1 VIPALF
7 TIVFVALLS
16 HSRSELLVN
25 ACQTFAISRQCKP
38 HWHAVQGCI
47 PLEQIGQERQCA
59 QQTVFMPATVLPAGN
74 GSVGPTGDGA
84 IEIEFT
90 AGARMRITDAIGK
103 ILDSRSFG
111 PTKSGRARRLARTPS
126 PARSQAEKCV
136 RIVGSWDQHHLT
148 TLASS
153 RTAC

>member
-1 VIPALF
+1 MIPALF

-47 PLEQIGQERQCA
+47 PLEQIGQEHQSA
-59 QQTVFMPATVLPAGN
+59 QQTVFMPAMVIPAGN

-103 ILDSRSFG
+103 ILDSRSSDRQRAG
-111 PTKSGRARRLARTPS
+111 EHEGSPEPRPRRGRR
-126 PARSQAEKCV
+126 AEKFRPDR
-136 RIVGSWDQHHLT
+136 RILGS
-148 TLASS
+148 ASPDDT
-153 RTAC
+153 RII

>member
-1 VIPALF
+1 
-7 TIVFVALLS
+7 
-16 HSRSELLVN
+16 
-25 ACQTFAISRQCKP
+25 
-38 HWHAVQGCI
+38 
-47 PLEQIGQERQCA
+47 
-59 QQTVFMPATVLPAGN
+59 MPAMVIPAGN

-126 PARSQAEKCV
+126 PARSQAEKFRPDR
-136 RIVGSWDQHHLT
+136 RILGS
-148 TLASS
+148 ASPDDT
-153 RTAC
+153 RII